1 MNQEIWHDDLYA
13 TRTHPVKKRQCNRN
27 PYVKFVSDNGF
38 QPDEIVHYEPKISF
52 DELTK
57 KYKAAIDKAVYLES
71 HLRKE
76 SVAYSAEI
84 KETIRA
90 YQLANILA
98 LTDKQKTFCEQ
109 RVALLNNMKSMWR
122 KNQ

>member
-1 MNQEIWHDDLYA
+1 MEPEIWHDDLYA
-13 TRTHPVKKRQCNRN
+13 TRTHPVKKRHCNRK
-27 PYVKFVSDNGF
+27 PCIKFVSDNGF
-38 QPDEIVHYEPKISF
+38 QHDEIVHYEPKISF

-84 KETIRA
+84 KKIIRA

-98 LTDKQKTFCEQ
+98 LTDKQKEFCEQ
-109 RVALLNNMKSMWR
+109 RVDLLNNMKTMWR
-122 KNQ
+122 